1 MPLIFDAE
9 RVVTGDFADF
19 VSAHP
24 VLSRSGAEG
33 SKFCWG
39 YGDYGAGA
47 GFAEEGV
54 FGGGVFGEGYGCPK
68 SGPSKLGPYRGETRF
83 GYGYGWAAV
92 ADVVSGFDRAC
103 GGKGYDAID

>member
-19 VSAHP
+19 VSAHTI
-24 VLSRSGAEG
+24 LSRSGAEG
-33 SKFCWG
+33 GKFCWG

-54 FGGGVFGEGYGCPK
+54 FSGGVFGEGYGCPK
-68 SGPSKLGPYRGETRF
+68 SGPSKLGPCSGDA
-83 GYGYGWAAV
+83 GLCYGDRWAAV
-92 ADVVSGFDRAC
+92 AAGVGGSERA
-103 GGKGYDAID
+103 